1 MSVFERLF
9 RTIEDHLMSAHVARR
24 QAGLERVGLFVDGA
38 NLYYATRA
46 LGFEVDFAAMLR
58 FFGGSTYLVRAC
70 YYTALIETEDY
81 SPLRPLTDW
90 LAYNGWRVVTKPA
103 KEQADPSGRRRIKGN
118 MDIELAVDM
127 MELAPHLDHAVLVS
141 GDGDFRRVVEA
152 VQRQGVKVTVVSTME
167 SQPPMIADE
176 LRRQADGF
184 LELADIGPEIAR
196 RAPAEARPRPAP
208 APAAVARPSRIT
220 PADPYGEAPD
230 IEPE

>member
-1 MSVFERLF
+1 
-9 RTIEDHLMSAHVARR
+9 MSAHIARR

-103 KEQADPSGRRRIKGN
+103 KEQADPTGRRRIKGN

-196 RAPAEARPRPAP
+196 RAPAEARPRPAASPP
-208 APAAVARPSRIT
+208 ANGPRPSRVT

>member
-1 MSVFERLF
+1 
-9 RTIEDHLMSAHVARR
+9 MSAHVARR
-24 QAGLERVGLFVDGA
+24 QAGPERVGLFVDGA

-46 LGFEVDFAAMLR
+46 LGFEMDFAAMLR

-103 KEQADPSGRRRIKGN
+103 KQQADPTGRRRIKGN

-152 VQRQGVKVTVVSTME
+152 VQRMGVKVTVVSTME

-208 APAAVARPSRIT
+208 PAAAVATRPSRIT

>member
-1 MSVFERLF
+1 
-9 RTIEDHLMSAHVARR
+9 MSAHVARR
-24 QAGLERVGLFVDGA
+24 QAGVERVGLFVDGA

-103 KEQADPSGRRRIKGN
+103 KEQADPTGRRRIKGN

-196 RAPAEARPRPAP
+196 RAPQETRAPRPAP
-208 APAAVARPSRIT
+208 APAAPARPSRAT

>member
-1 MSVFERLF
+1 MSSHN
-9 RTIEDHLMSAHVARR
+9 TRR

-103 KEQADPSGRRRIKGN
+103 KEQADPTGRRRIKGN

-196 RAPAEARPRPAP
+196 RNPAEARPRPATP
-208 APAAVARPSRIT
+208 PAAAARPSRVT

>member
-1 MSVFERLF
+1 
-9 RTIEDHLMSAHVARR
+9 
-24 QAGLERVGLFVDGA
+24 
-38 NLYYATRA
+38 
-46 LGFEVDFAAMLR
+46 
-58 FFGGSTYLVRAC
+58 
-70 YYTALIETEDY
+70 
-81 SPLRPLTDW
+81 
-90 LAYNGWRVVTKPA
+90 
-103 KEQADPSGRRRIKGN
+103 

-196 RAPAEARPRPAP
+196 RTAESRQRPAP
-208 APAAVARPSRIT
+208 AAPSAAPANRPSRVT
-220 PADPYGEAPD
+220 PADPYGEAPEID
-230 IEPE
+230 AE

>member
-1 MSVFERLF
+1 
-9 RTIEDHLMSAHVARR
+9 MSAHIARR
-24 QAGLERVGLFVDGA
+24 QAGVERVGLFVDGA

-103 KEQADPSGRRRIKGN
+103 KEQADPTGRRRIKGN

-196 RAPAEARPRPAP
+196 RPPPEARAPRAAAP
-208 APAAVARPSRIT
+208 PAAPPARPSRAT

>member
-1 MSVFERLF
+1 
-9 RTIEDHLMSAHVARR
+9 MSAHVARR
-24 QAGLERVGLFVDGA
+24 QAGPERVGLFVDGA

-46 LGFEVDFAAMLR
+46 LGFEMDFAAMLR
-58 FFGGSTYLVRAC
+58 FFGSSTYLVRAC

-103 KEQADPSGRRRIKGN
+103 KEQADPTGRRRIKGN

-152 VQRQGVKVTVVSTME
+152 VQRLGVKVTVVSTME

-176 LRRQADGF
+176 LRRQADAF

-208 APAAVARPSRIT
+208 APAAAATRPSRIT